1 MLLHELIKLDMIEAV
16 KDGYSETATNLK
28 YILGEFSRLKGTKD
42 GKSYVSDTLTDEQ
55 AIRVLTGIITGEEK
69 LLELVKDTSSTLK
82 PLAEKYLPKKATR
95 QEVLEFITTIDF
107 SKLKNKMMAVGITKK
122 YFGTSGD
129 GKMISDI
136 IQNIQD

>member
-1 MLLHELIKLDMIEAV
+1 MLLQELIKSDMIEAV
-16 KDGYSETATNLK
+16 KSKSGTATNLK

-42 GKSYVSDTLTDEQ
+42 GKAYIGNTLTDEQ
-55 AIRVLTGIITGEEK
+55 VIRVLTGIITGEEK
-69 LLELVKDTSSTLK
+69 LLALVKGTSSTLK

-107 SKLKNKMMAVGITKK
+107 SKLKNKMVAVGITKK
-122 YFGTSGD
+122 HFGTSGD